1 MAQLLKSQINDDE
14 EEEDDNSDVV
24 INKSTDNWLKKIEL
38 F

>member
-24 INKSTDNWLKKIEL
+24 INKSTDN
-38 F
+38 

>member
-24 INKSTDNWLKKIEL
+24 INKSNDN
-38 F
+38 